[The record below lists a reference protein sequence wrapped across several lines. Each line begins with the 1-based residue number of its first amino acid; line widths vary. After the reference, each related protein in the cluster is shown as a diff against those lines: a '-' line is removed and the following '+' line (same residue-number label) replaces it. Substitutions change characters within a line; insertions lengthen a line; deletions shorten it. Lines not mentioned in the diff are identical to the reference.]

1 MELLS
6 PGMGVGCMEPFRF
19 FPYSLTLEG
28 SGTDLQNGLA
38 LS

>member
-19 FPYSLTLEG
+19 FPYSLTLEAVAQICKMG
-28 SGTDLQNGLA
+28 WL
-38 LS
+38 